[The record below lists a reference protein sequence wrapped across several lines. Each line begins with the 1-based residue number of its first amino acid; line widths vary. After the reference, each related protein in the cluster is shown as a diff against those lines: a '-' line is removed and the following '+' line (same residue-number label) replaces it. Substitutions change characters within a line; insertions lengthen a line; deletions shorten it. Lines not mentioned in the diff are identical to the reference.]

1 MPSQAWRWLFNTQL
15 YIAIPGLYK
24 TAFDVNPIHV
34 LSLKKW
40 ARDGLGTCSL
50 ALCSCEASATLM

>member
-1 MPSQAWRWLFNTQL
+1 MPSQAWMWLSNAQL
-15 YIAIPGLYK
+15 CIAIPGLYK
-24 TAFDVNPIHV
+24 TAFGVNPAHV

-50 ALCSCEASATLM
+50 ALC